1 MNEELNTQLM
11 ETNDPAEVE
20 KIVGIFNSH
29 LQKKSIIRQNTISD
43 LQDKLLSQLS
53 ERIDKLGNNLT
64 VTDIN
69 QTIKTLAD
77 ASKYV
82 NTPIENNVP
91 QIAVTNN
98 TNTQINIGGEE
109 LDREARER
117 ILAAVAAIS
126 GGNVETNDE

>member
-29 LQKKSIIRQNTISD
+29 LQKRSIIRQNTISD